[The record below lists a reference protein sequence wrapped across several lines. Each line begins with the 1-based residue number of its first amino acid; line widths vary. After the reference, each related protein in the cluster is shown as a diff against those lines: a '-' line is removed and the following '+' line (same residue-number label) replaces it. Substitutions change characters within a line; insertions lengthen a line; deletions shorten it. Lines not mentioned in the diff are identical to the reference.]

1 MSAVTAPVFPVEVI
15 RLELTAAGAASF
27 AVHYKHLQQLLCTR
41 QVEQQWQHQYNQFL
55 TLKGSEQQQFQQ
67 QLQTLRLQ
75 QQHKRN
81 SDEQQQQPQ
90 QQQQS
95 SAQPPPISYARQVLS
110 RLVSKH

>member
-55 TLKGSEQQQFQQ
+55 TLKG
-67 QLQTLRLQ
+67 LRAAAV
-75 QQHKRN
+75 
-81 SDEQQQQPQ
+81 
-90 QQQQS
+90 
-95 SAQPPPISYARQVLS
+95 SAAVADIEASTAAQKEL
-110 RLVSKH
+110 